1 MKRKGGNRQ
10 SIHIPE
16 KVKDDAKTPKTAQ
29 SKVIHRKE
37 RILIDSKT
45 AGLYNENSHHIRE
58 KQISRRSL
66 IPIHERQLYGGTAWA

>member
-45 AGLYNENSHHIRE
+45 AGLYNENSHYTRE
-58 KQISRRSL
+58 KQTNRLSP
-66 IPIHERQLYGGTAWA
+66 IPIPDRQLYGGAA